1 MKSVP
6 QLCGNRL
13 VYVTN
18 LSKVILWPVLVKVYK
33 SPDKPEK
40 LEKTKLWITTENK
53 KNDKSHC
60 VEESHYS

>member
-1 MKSVP
+1 M
-6 QLCGNRL
+6 
-13 VYVTN
+13 YVTN

-33 SPDKPEK
+33 SPDKLEK